1 MSHAFTLE
9 LCNLIGLQIFCSRHK
24 PDIAVVPNPTF
35 ASRVG
40 PRPTKATQALP
51 FPKSWLCAY
60 ATVPGIEMRIL
71 EPTKIYAEGF
81 GAK

>member
-1 MSHAFTLE
+1 MMSFNGNVGRAMYCACLLLMKSDDQVKFQA
-9 LCNLIGLQIFCSRHK
+9 IRACS
-24 PDIAVVPNPTF
+24 
-35 ASRVG
+35 G
-40 PRPTKATQALP
+40 PAQALP